1 MEREGQVRVEQPTAD
16 EKLTIPE
23 LRQALAQAQS
33 RVAELTVLREITLD
47 LSRHLDNANLVLRR
61 ITGAAAET
69 LQAEASSLLL
79 VDEET
84 GELVFSRI
92 YKGSGQK
99 LQRERLAPDEG
110 IAGWVATHGE
120 PLIVNDV
127 ERDPRFTPR
136 IDEETGF
143 QTQSILCAPLW
154 ARGRVIGVLEV
165 LNRRDGQ
172 PFDEENLRLLRAFC
186 ASAAVAMDNARLYRA
201 VYQGYMDTMSA
212 LAATIDAKDPYT
224 RGHSVRVT
232 RYSLQIARQLNLPT
246 RNLDT
251 VMYAAVLHD
260 IGKIGIDEAIL
271 RKPGLLT
278 PKEAQ
283 VMALHPVIGGKI
295 VERVAFL
302 REAQAC
308 IRHHH
313 ERYDGSGY
321 PDGLLGEA
329 IPLGAR
335 IIAVAD
341 AFDAMTTDR
350 PYRAALSQVEALAEL
365 QRDTGRHLDPTLV
378 RLFVEHIDEL
388 TVPELS
394 STDARAEE

>member
-1 MEREGQVRVEQPTAD
+1 MERAEIDSLVIG
-16 EKLTIPE
+16 EKATVSE
-23 LRQALAQAQS
+23 LRQALQQIQN
-33 RVAELTVLREITLD
+33 RIAELTVLQEIALD
-47 LSRHLDNANLVLRR
+47 LSQHLDNADLVLRR
-61 ITGAAAET
+61 ITRAAAET

-92 YKGSGQK
+92 HKGGGER

-127 ERDPRFTPR
+127 EQEPRFAPR
-136 IDEETGF
+136 IDVEIGF
-143 QTQSILCAPLW
+143 RTRSILCAPLW

-186 ASAAVAMDNARLYRA
+186 ASAAVALDNARLYRA
-201 VYQGYMDTMSA
+201 VYEGYLDTMQA

-224 RGHSVRVT
+224 RGHSERVT
-232 RYSLQIARQLNLPT
+232 RYSLQIARQLSLST
-246 RNLDT
+246 RELDAI
-251 VMYAAVLHD
+251 MYAAILHD
-260 IGKIGIDEAIL
+260 VGKIGIDEAIL
-271 RKPGLLT
+271 RKPGRLT
-278 PKEAQ
+278 PAEQQ
-283 VMALHPVIGGKI
+283 VMAHHPVIGGNI
-295 VERVAFL
+295 VEGVEFL
-302 REAQAC
+302 KEAQLC

-313 ERYDGSGY
+313 ECYNGNGY
-321 PDGLLGEA
+321 PDGLRGEE

-350 PYRAALSQVEALAEL
+350 PYRAALPWTEALAEL
-365 QRDTGRHLDPTLV
+365 QRDAGQRLDPLMV
-378 RLFVEHIDEL
+378 AAFVEQVDES
-388 TVPELS
+388 TV
-394 STDARAEE
+394 